1 MPELPEVEVTR
12 LGLVPHVT
20 GRRIVCAVVR
30 HHGLR
35 WPIDPALPELLAG
48 LTVTRL
54 LRRGKYLLIECM
66 PDASHPAGRLP
77 DPTGG
82 WLLIH
87 LGMTGTLRV
96 LETPVP
102 PGPHDHVDFELADA
116 GGAVVTLRYRD
127 PRRFGAVLWH
137 AGDEDALAEHPL
149 LRNLGIEPFDAR
161 FNGDWMHTR
170 TRGRSAAIKTVLLAG
185 DIVVGV
191 GNIFARKACSALA
204 SGPPPRPAASAGR
217 AMRRWPRP
225 SAPPWPMPSRA
236 VAAPCAISSAPT
248 ARAAISSWKPSSTT
262 APACLAGCAAP
273 RSARS
278 CRASARRSTAQ
289 AASAD
294 EPAAAAAQTGWWSAL
309 QGISQGFRSRVCGR
323 RWHPATL
330 AAPAV
335 ATAWKVPPKWG
346 SSLYRST

>member
-137 AGDEDALAEHPL
+137 AGDEDAL

-191 GNIFARKACSALA
+191 GNIYCSESLFRAGIRPTTAAGRISRPRYAALA
-204 SGPPPRPAASAGR
+204 EAIR
-217 AMRRWPRP
+217 ATL
-225 SAPPWPMPSRA
+225 AD
-236 VAAPCAISSAPT
+236 AISRGGSTLRDFVGSDGQSGYFQLEAFVYD
-248 ARAAISSWKPSSTT
+248 RAGLP
-262 APACLAGCAAP
+262 C
-273 RSARS
+273 
-278 CRASARRSTAQ
+278 
-289 AASAD
+289 
-294 EPAAAAAQTGWWSAL
+294 
-309 QGISQGFRSRVCGR
+309 RVCGTPIR
-323 RWHPATL
+323 QI
-330 AAPAV
+330 V
-335 ATAWKVPPKWG
+335 QG
-346 SSLYRST
+346 QRSTFYCPSCQR

>member
-1 MPELPEVEVTR
+1 MPELPEVEITR

-191 GNIFARKACSALA
+191 GNIYCSESLFRAGIRPTTAAGRISRPRYAALA
-204 SGPPPRPAASAGR
+204 EAIR
-217 AMRRWPRP
+217 ATL
-225 SAPPWPMPSRA
+225 AD
-236 VAAPCAISSAPT
+236 AISRGGSTLRDFVGSDGQSGYFQLEAFVYD
-248 ARAAISSWKPSSTT
+248 RAGLP
-262 APACLAGCAAP
+262 C
-273 RSARS
+273 
-278 CRASARRSTAQ
+278 
-289 AASAD
+289 
-294 EPAAAAAQTGWWSAL
+294 
-309 QGISQGFRSRVCGR
+309 RVCGTPIR
-323 RWHPATL
+323 QI
-330 AAPAV
+330 V
-335 ATAWKVPPKWG
+335 QG
-346 SSLYRST
+346 QRSTFYCPSCQR